1 MSFIGFVN
9 KQKQIIENVELG
21 VYSNGIRS
29 AYIPNKEKPR
39 IPDKSDTKFL
49 SKALNKIKLNSTS
62 KDFYH
67 QEEEEDEQ
75 VDEELVENDA
85 NVYARRST
93 LKNEESRSGSQGS
106 KKKGP
111 DYITNTEGVRKETID
126 QLIAERDKFRTM
138 YQAEVKKNNN
148 SKIVIESQKR
158 LIDRTKI
165 ESMSRKAG
173 GYDMMRPHTQYNRF
187 K

>member
-1 MSFIGFVN
+1 MLRNKITIQNGREEIVELYRICK

-21 VYSNGIRS
+21 LYSNGIRS

-75 VDEELVENDA
+75 VD
-85 NVYARRST
+85 
-93 LKNEESRSGSQGS
+93 
-106 KKKGP
+106 
-111 DYITNTEGVRKETID
+111 
-126 QLIAERDKFRTM
+126 
-138 YQAEVKKNNN
+138 
-148 SKIVIESQKR
+148 
-158 LIDRTKI
+158 
-165 ESMSRKAG
+165 
-173 GYDMMRPHTQYNRF
+173 
-187 K
+187 